1 MAHDIAL
8 ELPDPPPSSSLEQRH
23 VDNSTA
29 HKAADLYWVNYT
41 LPSQNN
47 NGATTGRAQDLHM
60 LGWTETGISGM
71 QETHTPDNTACGT
84 THTFFLGKCLAPRRL

>member
-29 HKAADLYWVNYT
+29 HKAAAV
-41 LPSQNN
+41 
-47 NGATTGRAQDLHM
+47 
-60 LGWTETGISGM
+60 
-71 QETHTPDNTACGT
+71 
-84 THTFFLGKCLAPRRL
+84 LGKLYPPVAKQQWRNYEPRAGSTHAGMD

>member
-29 HKAADLYWVNYT
+29 HKAAAAVLGTLYPPVAKQQWRNYE
-41 LPSQNN
+41 P
-47 NGATTGRAQDLHM
+47 RAGSTHA
-60 LGWTETGISGM
+60 GI
-71 QETHTPDNTACGT
+71 D
-84 THTFFLGKCLAPRRL
+84 